1 MALINR
7 QINPAQDVFRAER
20 FVNVSQLDARR
31 HDENNS
37 DVIKKLQNNITLL
50 QGCIVKE
57 QLTPYFIPSTTAIH
71 SCVIK
76 GNKATKDI
84 SVLLQQNKFDV
95 KAILSPTVPKGQE
108 RLRICL
114 HSYNTKED
122 ITTLVRLLKEFLTP

>member
-1 MALINR
+1 LVNFARSFIYTTAL
-7 QINPAQDVFRAER
+7 PAHALATIGAAYTE
-20 FVNVSQLDARR
+20 L
-31 HDENNS
+31 ENNS